1 MRHHIDWL
9 IVYFSVKP
17 QLKKVSKY
25 DNKFKSKVQ
34 TEGSAA
40 KADFRSNLKV
50 VKKENAI
57 DDLLKVITQ
66 QWDKHEIP

>member
-1 MRHHIDWL
+1 M
-9 IVYFSVKP
+9 KP

-57 DDLLKVITQ
+57 DDLLKVRTQ
-66 QWDKHEIP
+66 Q